1 MQVNE
6 TASVGLGLR
15 QAHYQAVIDRAPSV
29 GWFEV
34 HSENYFNPGGPNH
47 YFLQRV
53 RDRYPL
59 SLHGVGLSVGS
70 TDPLDMEYLAS
81 LKHLIHRYEPF
92 LVSDHVSWS
101 RHNGEYFPDLYP
113 LPFTQAVIGHLVSRI
128 QQVQEYLG
136 RALIL
141 ENVSSYVTFTDSD
154 MSEWDF
160 LNEVTARSGCQLLL
174 DVNNVAVN
182 SCNHGFAAEDFIAGI
197 RAGSVAEI
205 HLSGATHKIINQ
217 QPFIIDSHDAEVAD
231 GVWGL
236 YRQATERFGVLP
248 SLIEWDSQMP
258 DLQVLLDQATI
269 ASQIQGGCVHAG

>member
-1 MQVNE
+1 MQTNE
-6 TASVGLGLR
+6 TAFVGVGLR
-15 QAHYQAVIDRAPSV
+15 QAHYQAVIDQAPSL

-47 YFLQRV
+47 YFLQCV
-53 RDRYPL
+53 RDHYPL
-59 SLHGVGLSVGS
+59 SLHGVGMSVGS
-70 TDPLDMEYLAS
+70 TDPLDMNYLAS
-81 LKHLIHRYEPF
+81 LKQLIDRYEPF
-92 LVSDHVSWS
+92 LVSDHISWS

-113 LPFTQAVIGHLVSRI
+113 LPFTADVIQHLVSRI

-136 RALIL
+136 RKLIL
-141 ENVSSYVTFTDSD
+141 ENVSSYVTFAESE

-182 SCNHGFAAEDFIAGI
+182 SCNHGFAATDFIAGI
-197 RAGSVAEI
+197 SPCSVAEI
-205 HLSGATHKIINQ
+205 HLSGAAHKIINQ

-231 GVWGL
+231 SVWSL
-236 YRQATERFGVLP
+236 YQQAIERFGVVP

-258 DLQVLLDQATI
+258 DLQVLVDQAAI
-269 ASQIQGGCVHAG
+269 ASEILGECVHAG